1 MTTEWLKTVYNG
13 CGLSCILGLTS
24 SHNEVP
30 LITKKRSAQG
40 MVPPPRARSGKGA
53 LAPSC
58 CSPHGH
64 DQTSEQMSFFRFSQ
78 LAAATSRCNTH
89 LRQNELS
96 QVGVCST
103 CGGRKPNFGGKNVG
117 KIDNWTKNRR
127 TNKEKKCGSRLAAA
141 TSRGGKKGGK
151 M

>member
-1 MTTEWLKTVYNG
+1 
-13 CGLSCILGLTS
+13 
-24 SHNEVP
+24 
-30 LITKKRSAQG
+30 

-141 TSRGGKKGGK
+141 TSRAGKKGGK
-151 M
+151 MCKKEGRSGQNHRECGKKVVRIFATQSKEYTS